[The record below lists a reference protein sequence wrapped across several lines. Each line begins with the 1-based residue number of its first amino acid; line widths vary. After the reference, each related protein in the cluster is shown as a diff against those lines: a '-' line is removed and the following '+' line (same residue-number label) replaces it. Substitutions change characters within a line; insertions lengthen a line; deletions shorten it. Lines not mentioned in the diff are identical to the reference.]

1 MIDYL
6 KENYLWIGAI
16 VVPIIVAIIGVISDL
31 VNKTRRKQ
39 KIGSIKGNGNTI
51 INGDCYK

>member
-16 VVPIIVAIIGVISDL
+16 VVPIIVAIIGVISAL